1 MSLPDQL
8 TDRWQNRPEPR
19 PGEGVVS
26 WHMLMR
32 NYPEVV
38 DMARQ
43 VQQRLAG
50 FDGLHMTPL
59 RWLHVTTL
67 LAGPAADFSPD
78 KLRRMTET
86 AADLL
91 ASEPP
96 AAVTLGRILF
106 HPEAIMLGV
115 APAETLMAIYNA
127 TRSATHRVTGKHA
140 PDNRRARWRP
150 HITICYSTSS
160 QPAKPIIEALGT
172 QLPKCDIAIDA
183 LSLVVQHGPERAWD
197 WSIVSTIRLATP
209 PRSKP

>member
-8 TDRWQNRPEPR
+8 TDRWQNRPEPP

-32 NYPEVV
+32 DYPKVV

-43 VQQRLAG
+43 AQQRLAG

-59 RWLHVTTL
+59 RWLHITTL

-78 KLRRMTET
+78 KLRLMTET
-86 AADLL
+86 AANLL
-91 ASEPP
+91 ASTPP
-96 AAVTLGRILF
+96 AAVILGPILF

-115 APAETLMAIYNA
+115 
-127 TRSATHRVTGKHA
+127 TGKHA
-140 PDNRRARWRP
+140 PDSPPARWRP
-150 HITICYSTSS
+150 HITISYSTSS

-172 QLPKCDIAIDA
+172 QLPRCDIDIDA
-183 LSLVVQHGPERAWD
+183 LSLVVQHGPERAWN

-209 PRSKP
+209 PQTKP